1 MKTLKI
7 EMIHDLV
14 CSWCPIGYAN
24 LQQALSNL
32 NIEAD
37 MHFLPSELN
46 PGMTEKGE
54 SIDEH
59 LAQRYGWSEAKR
71 KDYRTNLLAVAEEAG
86 VAMDFSKRTHY
97 YNTLQG
103 HKLVHWS
110 EGHGKQKAMNEL
122 LIDTYFKR
130 GLDISNTQIL
140 LDLAEQLGMDRSL
153 AEEAL
158 SSSEVT
164 QALTVKKSHVK
175 NLGLS
180 SIPAFI
186 LNTDTL
192 ITGSNSVEYFE
203 NIIIE
208 MTK

>member
-1 MKTLKI
+1 
-7 EMIHDLV
+7 
-14 CSWCPIGYAN
+14 
-24 LQQALSNL
+24 
-32 NIEAD
+32 
-37 MHFLPSELN
+37 
-46 PGMTEKGE
+46 
-54 SIDEH
+54 
-59 LAQRYGWSEAKR
+59 
-71 KDYRTNLLAVAEEAG
+71 
-86 VAMDFSKRTHY
+86 
-97 YNTLQG
+97 
-103 HKLVHWS
+103 VHWS

-122 LIDTYFKR
+122 LIDAYFKR

-203 NIIIE
+203 NIIIG